1 MKNAVRLG
9 MAKMGLVTK
18 IVGQDLW
25 YIAAKSDGPKIE
37 NSVGSVA
44 SVLARRRGDSVSG
57 GGTPQFEYR

>member
-25 YIAAKSDGPKIE
+25 YIAAK
-37 NSVGSVA
+37 VA
-44 SVLARRRGDSVSG
+44 G
-57 GGTPQFEYR
+57 